1 MVSYGNIYEFAFDSQ
16 NGADFLIVVS
26 KKDYSGEVT
35 RRPLGRAPVLKRENN
50 GHIYGTSLEI
60 YAECTIEGE
69 YAQFYTSDPFEYR
82 VQLYKNG
89 SLLWLGYIS
98 PELYS
103 EPDIAP
109 PYDVQI
115 IATDSLGELKN
126 YTFVSNGPNTLLNHL
141 NNILGISL
149 SYQMISDLRY
159 EKSSGALSN
168 SSSEVMNI
176 RIDLG
181 HEEGENCYDVLQRLL
196 ESFNMSITQYNE
208 RWLLFRE
215 TDFINMASSDSV
227 IAYYLSGEQ
236 VLLDIARFG
245 SMNEC
250 EWWPVGQMSTVIEP
264 ARKKVTVQSPNH
276 YKENA
281 LSASDWRML
290 NGASYDATTDA
301 YILPDE
307 GSNIVQ
313 KLDLDEE
320 VGYRLVLNV
329 SARNVGDGDED
340 QSLGVQVR
348 IDGRGYRGEHQY
360 WLIQQAS
367 SDRGVGAY
375 VWKESEGAIEAELAV
390 PSDSD
395 TSADAQNIEII
406 LPLYSVDPARFLY
419 ATSVEVTIFNPQGTH
434 DIHVYGVQL
443 SKYDQSEG
451 YQSDVK
457 IDNGAREEGDDIT
470 MSLTD
475 GSTMPAAGRVFMTG
489 VPIEYPDIVI
499 KKWAVGA
506 DDPDI
511 LLTTISKDYAR
522 AVALPRMRYTGRIN
536 IPKGMTIP
544 VLFIR
549 NNTFYFPKT
558 YSYDLWNDE
567 VEVDLISVPAAEVSI
582 ASSVI
587 SEIKDTQGSSS
598 SGSGGNSGGGSGSGI
613 GGAPNY
619 WKLDENDVLVTDK
632 DVLVKGD
639 VASGAPGQSTVVGVT
654 KIILNGKEYPAS
666 NGIIDLGT
674 IESGGGIEYITSQM
688 VIDALK
694 YTPAKESDLA
704 NYLPLAGGKT
714 MTGTIRTSF
723 KGSFLEDEGG
733 NGIVGVN
740 LSAGSWSG
748 VDSGDAFG
756 SVVSPTT
763 LRSSGDNLYHYNTNR
778 ATAYKIVDAYNIGD
792 MISGYAKKLTTG
804 TYSYTT
810 FDTTNKYVAFGDNAA
825 KSGGYSTYIDGSSIY
840 LRVNAGTS
848 VAMSV
853 ASNANVTFEKNIVVK
868 GDVAS
873 GGVSGSNNGYLPI
886 SGGTLNSSTDTP
898 LTLNNTSGGGSW
910 LGFQSNGAT
919 LGWFGYSAAK
929 IPHIYDASGTA
940 RQILH
945 PGNISSFA
953 LPLSGGTIKNGSI
966 RNPLTIDTDG
976 EGAYM
981 NFSAKGTIYG
991 YIGINTTRQ
1000 IGLLEYSN
1008 GSTLNGIYVSPT
1020 SIGLGTSNPTL
1031 GKKVQIDSS
1040 TWDGFLALNRSI
1052 SQAGA
1057 AISCYTNGAW
1067 LGNFGINGSKQ
1078 FEIQGASGEF
1088 FWVDVNNGKTTIG
1101 RNAAQTTYML
1111 DVNGQIRCTSV
1122 SQTSDIRYKDKID
1135 DVILSLDT
1143 MADAPL
1149 FIFKW
1154 NNNPQDHATYLGTSA
1169 QYWEGHRK
1177 EVVSGDTSK
1186 GMDYATL
1193 GVAMGISNARIT
1205 RCLEARIR
1213 DLEAEVERLR
1223 NAS

>member
-1 MVSYGNIYEFAFDSQ
+1 MLSYGNIYEFAFDSQ

-168 SSSEVMNI
+168 SSSEVMNV

-181 HEEGENCYDVLQRLL
+181 HEDGENCYDVLQRLL

-227 IAYYLSGEQ
+227 IAYDLSGGQ
-236 VLLDIARFG
+236 VLLDVARFG
-245 SMNEC
+245 SMNKC

-264 ARKKVTVQSPNH
+264 ARKEVTVQSPNH
-276 YKENA
+276 YKDNA
-281 LSASDWRML
+281 LSASDWDMS
-290 NGASYDATTDA
+290 NGAIYDSTAGA

-313 KLDLDEE
+313 RLDFQEE

-340 QSLGVQVR
+340 QPLGVQVR

-499 KKWAVGA
+499 KKWAAGA

-522 AVALPRMRYTGRIN
+522 AVALPRMRYTGSLN
-536 IPKGMTIP
+536 VPKGMTIP

-619 WKLDENDVLVTDK
+619 WKLDENGVLVTDK

-674 IESGGGIEYITSQM
+674 IESGGGGITNITSEM
-688 VIDALK
+688 VIDALQ
-694 YTPAKESDLA
+694 YTPAKSTDLA
-704 NYLPLAGGKT
+704 NYLPLSGGAIKGDIYPNAQNNLKVGKWNT
-714 MTGTIRTSF
+714 SFYEMNANYFKSGATGNNLWLVSGADILDRGIVFARTSDGSTYTQLGKWTSVGLGIGTTSPSYALDVVGLV
-723 KGSFLEDEGG
+723 KGTRFITHTSESGLW
-733 NGIVGVN
+733 
-740 LSAGSWSG
+740 AGSS
-748 VDSGDAFG
+748 
-756 SVVSPTT
+756 
-763 LRSSGDNLYHYNTNR
+763 
-778 ATAYKIVDAYNIGD
+778 
-792 MISGYAKKLTTG
+792 
-804 TYSYTT
+804 
-810 FDTTNKYVAFGDNAA
+810 
-825 KSGGYSTYIDGSSIY
+825 YSTSYASDSI
-840 LRVNAGTS
+840 LLHGTHTY
-848 VAMSV
+848 VT
-853 ASNANVTFEKNIVVK
+853 SNMTLLQSAQINGNLVVK

-873 GGVSGSNNGYLPI
+873 GGSGQATTAYLPI
-886 SGGTLNSSTDTP
+886 TGGRLSGNI
-898 LTLNNTSGGGSW
+898 
-910 LGFQSNGAT
+910 QSNTHNNHEVGLWNAGFYAMNANYFKSGANT
-919 LGWFGYSAAK
+919 NNLWLVSGK
-929 IPHIYDASGTA
+929 YDASTGVVFA
-940 RQILH
+940 RRSGDTNADQEIL
-945 PGNISSFA
+945 GKWNA
-953 LPLSGGTIKNGSI
+953 N
-966 RNPLTIDTDG
+966 
-976 EGAYM
+976 
-981 NFSAKGTIYG
+981 
-991 YIGINTTRQ
+991 
-1000 IGLLEYSN
+1000 
-1008 GSTLNGIYVSPT
+1008 
-1020 SIGLGTSNPTL
+1020 GLGIGTDNPVT
-1031 GKKVQIDSS
+1031 K
-1040 TWDGFLALNRSI
+1040 
-1052 SQAGA
+1052 
-1057 AISCYTNGAW
+1057 
-1067 LGNFGINGSKQ
+1067 
-1078 FEIQGASGEF
+1078 
-1088 FWVDVNNGKTTIG
+1088 
-1101 RNAAQTTYML
+1101 L
-1111 DVNGQIRCTSV
+1111 DVNGDVTIQSNTYIRGVSTNPYIRFTYGGQNWHCQAYTTNNKIGIFLGVTSSLSLKV
-1122 SQTSDIRYKDKID
+1122 DASGNVTYAGTISGGSDIRYKAIKDYHVID
-1135 DVILSLDT
+1135 LDT
-1143 MADAPL
+1143 MANAPL
-1149 FIFKW
+1149 FTFRW
-1154 NNNPQDHATYLGTSA
+1154 TNREDNDLYLGSAA
-1169 QYWEGHRK
+1169 QYWENAVPW
-1177 EVVSGDTSK
+1177 VVRGVEFKTL
-1186 GMDYATL
+1186 DYATL
-1193 GVAMGISNARIT
+1193 GVAMGISLARKT
-1205 RCLEARIR
+1205 RNLEQRI
-1213 DLEAEVERLR
+1213 LELEKEVERLR
-1223 NAS
+1223 QA